1 MPPIWNRLM
10 AERAANMK
18 ASAIRDTFK
27 LAERPDIIS
36 FGGGFP
42 SVEAFPRDM
51 VAEISAQLALDAS
64 GAALQY
70 GPTEG
75 FYELRETIAEKMRR
89 QGIDAKA
96 ENVLVTGGSQQALDL
111 LGKVFLNQ
119 QDPIIV
125 EKPTYIG
132 GLSAMTNYLADPI
145 SITLDRDGIRTDE
158 LEAMLEKRRQEG
170 LPMPKLCYIIPNFHN
185 PTGVTL
191 SKERRVRL
199 VELAEE
205 YDFLIIE
212 DNPYGELRFEG
223 SGQPHIKT
231 FDTNGRVFYL
241 GSYSKVFL
249 PGIRV
254 GWIVADE
261 AVIQKLAIAK
271 QGTDLCGGSF
281 GQQLVLEF
289 HRRNLLDPLLTEL
302 KNLYR
307 RKRDLMLAALG
318 DHFPEEVEW
327 TYPEGGFFIWVTLP
341 PYLDA
346 QAILL
351 DAMEEERVAYVG
363 GGAFFADGTGQN
375 TIRLAFSQA
384 DDEKIVEG
392 IRRLGRFLKSRIDVM
407 RPSLAASN

>member
-1 MPPIWNRLM
+1 M
-10 AERAANMK
+10 AARAANMK

-42 SVEAFPRDM
+42 SVEAFPRDL
-51 VAEISAQLALDAS
+51 VAEISAELALEAS

-75 FYELRETIAEKMRR
+75 FYELREAIASNMRR
-89 QGIDAKA
+89 QGIDVGA

-111 LGKVFLNQ
+111 LGKVFLDRR
-119 QDPIIV
+119 DPIIV
-125 EKPTYIG
+125 EKPTYVG

-145 SITLDRDGIRTDE
+145 GVTLDRDGICTDE
-158 LEAMLEKRRQEG
+158 LESMLKKRQREG
-170 LPMPKLCYIIPNFHN
+170 LPMPKLCYLIPNFHN
-185 PTGVTL
+185 PTGVTM
-191 SKERRVRL
+191 SKERRARI

-254 GWIVADE
+254 GWIVGDE
-261 AVIQKLAIAK
+261 TVIQKLAIAK

-289 HRRNLLDPLLTEL
+289 HRRNLLDPLLVEL
-302 KNLYR
+302 KSLYR
-307 RKRDLMLAALG
+307 GKRDLMLAGLG
-318 DHFPEEVEW
+318 EHFPDEVEW

-363 GGAFFADGTGQN
+363 GGAFFADGTGKN
-375 TIRLAFSQA
+375 TIRLAYSQA
-384 DDEKIVEG
+384 SDEQIVEG
-392 IRRLGRFLKSRIDVM
+392 TRRLGRFLKSKMKAM

>member
-1 MPPIWNRLM
+1 MPPVWNQLM
-10 AERAANMK
+10 AARAANMK

-27 LAERPDIIS
+27 LTERSDIIS

-42 SVEAFPRDM
+42 SVEAFPRDL
-51 VAEISAQLALDAS
+51 VAEISAELAMDPS

-75 FYELRETIAEKMRR
+75 FYGLREAIAENMRR
-89 QGIDAKA
+89 QGIDVRA

-111 LGKVFLNQ
+111 LGKVFLNRH
-119 QDPIIV
+119 DPIIV

-145 SITLDRDGIRTDE
+145 SVTLDNDGIRTDE
-158 LEAMLEKRRQEG
+158 LEAVLEQRRREG

-191 SKERRVRL
+191 SRERRARI

-205 YDFLIIE
+205 YDFIVIE

-231 FDTNGRVFYL
+231 FDAYGRVFYL

-254 GWIVADE
+254 GWIVGDE
-261 AVIQKLAIAK
+261 TVIQKLAIAK

-289 HRRNLLDPLLTEL
+289 HRRNLLEPLLVEL

-318 DHFPEEVEW
+318 EHFPEEVEW

-341 PYLDA
+341 PYMDA
-346 QAILL
+346 QAMLL

-363 GGAFFADGTGQN
+363 GGAFFADGTGKN
-375 TIRLAFSQA
+375 TIRLAYSQA
-384 DDEKIVEG
+384 SDEQIVEG
-392 IRRLGRFLKSRIDVM
+392 IRRLGRFLKSRIKTT

>member
-1 MPPIWNRLM
+1 MPPVWERLM
-10 AERAANMK
+10 AARAANMK

-42 SVEAFPRDM
+42 SVHSFPREL
-51 VAEISAQLALDAS
+51 VAEISAELALDES

-75 FYELRETIAEKMRR
+75 FYELREVIAEQMRR
-89 QGIDAKA
+89 QGVDVGA

-111 LGKVFLNQ
+111 LGKVFLNPG
-119 QDPIIV
+119 DPIVV
-125 EKPTYIG
+125 EQPTYIG

-145 SITLDRDGIRTDE
+145 GVTLDLEGICTE
-158 LEAMLEKRRQEG
+158 SLEAMLKQRQRDG
-170 LPMPKLCYIIPNFHN
+170 LPMPKMCYLIPNFQN
-185 PTGVTL
+185 PTGVTM
-191 SKERRVRL
+191 SKERRARV

-205 YDFLIIE
+205 YDFIILE
-212 DNPYGELRFEG
+212 DNPYGDLRFEG
-223 SGQPHIKT
+223 KAQPHIKT
-231 FDTNGRVFYL
+231 FDKQGRVFYL

-254 GWIVADE
+254 GWIVGDE

-271 QGTDLCGGSF
+271 QGTDLCSGSF

-289 HRRNLLDPLLTEL
+289 HRRNLLDPLLERL
-302 KNLYR
+302 KTLYR
-307 RKRDLMLAALG
+307 EKRDLMLSGLG
-318 DHFPEEVEW
+318 EHFPPEVEW

-341 PYLDA
+341 PNMDA

-351 DAMEEERVAYVG
+351 EAMEQERVAYVG
-363 GGAFFADGTGQN
+363 GGAFFADGSGEN
-375 TIRLAFSQA
+375 TIRLAYSQA
-384 DDEKIVEG
+384 SDEQINEG
-392 IRRLGRFLKSRIDVM
+392 TLRLGRFFKSKLQST
-407 RPSLAASN
+407 RPSVAASN